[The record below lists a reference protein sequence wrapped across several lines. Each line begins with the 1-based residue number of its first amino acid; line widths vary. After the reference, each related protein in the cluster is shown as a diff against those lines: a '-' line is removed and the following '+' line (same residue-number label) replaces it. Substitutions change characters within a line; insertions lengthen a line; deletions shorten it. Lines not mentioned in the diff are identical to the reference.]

1 MHEMALAESML
12 QIVEDT
18 ATTQGFSQV
27 RVIWVEVGSM
37 AGVEVSALQFCFE
50 AVARNTIAQ
59 NARLEIIAI
68 AGTGYCSNC
77 QRSSPVQD
85 LLDACPAC
93 GAYTMQITG
102 GTELRIK
109 ELDVI

>member
-12 QIVEDT
+12 QIVED
-18 ATTQGFSQV
+18 AAVTQGFAQV
-27 RVIWVEVGSM
+27 RTIWVEVGRM
-37 AGVEVSALQFCFE
+37 ASVEVAALQFCFE
-50 AVARNTIAQ
+50 AVARDSVAQ
-59 NARLEIIAI
+59 GAKLEIIEV
-68 AGTGYCSNC
+68 AGSGYCSSC

-93 GAYTMQITG
+93 GSYAMQITG
-102 GTELRIK
+102 GTELRVK

>member
-12 QIVEDT
+12 QIVEDV
-18 ATTQGFSQV
+18 AVTQGFAQV
-27 RVIWVEVGSM
+27 RTIWVEVGSM
-37 AGVEVSALQFCFE
+37 ASVEVAALQFCFE
-50 AVARNTIAQ
+50 AVARDSVAQ
-59 NARLEIIAI
+59 GAKLEIIEVD
-68 AGTGYCSNC
+68 GSGYCSSC
-77 QRSSPVQD
+77 LRSSPAQS